1 MNKTSSK
8 ETGMD
13 KYSGKIIGFITVLAA
28 IVTIIA
34 YVFPRSDKYIE
45 EIREILEVQKEMTL
59 FSKRTVSSDSVL
71 NANPKLKETSKLQS
85 EIEQYFRVCDSLN
98 FPPEKDMTDETKE
111 LVCIQNLK
119 ILIELEEITQNINN
133 SIHKL
138 ILLDP
143 SVTAYLDISSLDK
156 VNKTNSKL
164 NEALNEVDE
173 KITGLSNNGK
183 KIKII
188 WRFLNSKVLYPA
200 IESKKYA
207 YTSLFY
213 VCEILINK
221 QI

>member
-1 MNKTSSK
+1 MQ
-8 ETGMD
+8 
-13 KYSGKIIGFITVLAA
+13 KYSGKIIGLFTMLAA

-34 YVFPRSDKYIE
+34 YIFPRSDKNIE
-45 EIREILEVQKEMTL
+45 RIRELLEVQKEMSL
-59 FSKRTVSSDSVL
+59 FSKRTVIPDSVL
-71 NANPKLKETSKLQS
+71 NTNPTLKGISELQFS
-85 EIEQYFRVCDSLN
+85 IIQYFEVCDRLN

-111 LVCIQNLK
+111 IVCIQNLK

-133 SIHKL
+133 SIQKL

-156 VNKTNSKL
+156 VNKTNTKL

-173 KITGLSNNGK
+173 KITKISNNGK